1 MARDELERWREHYR
15 QAGERDAD
23 FQTLSGDPLEPLY
36 TPEDVK
42 DLDYDRDLGYP
53 GHYPMTRGVYH
64 TMYRGRPWTMRQF
77 AGFGSAAETNARYK
91 FLLKQGQG
99 GLSVAFDMPTLMGR
113 DSDDPRSE
121 GEVGRC
127 GVATDSLADFETL
140 FDGIPL
146 EDTTT
151 SMTISGPATI
161 LFAFFLAA
169 AEKQGADWKT
179 LDGTLQT
186 DILKEYIAQK
196 EWIFPPRPHLRL
208 IGDLI
213 EFCAKEVP
221 KFHPIS
227 VSGYHIR
234 EAGSTAQQE
243 LAFTLADGF
252 SYVEL
257 GRDRGLDVDAFSQG
271 LSFFFNAHIDFF
283 EEIAKYRA
291 ARRIWARWLRDRY
304 GAKDERSWRLRF
316 HTQTAGCSLT
326 AQQPENNIV
335 RTAIEALSAV
345 LGGTQSLHTNALDEV
360 LALPTEKAAQIAL
373 RTQQIIA
380 YETGVA
386 NVIDPLGG
394 SYFVESLT
402 NRMEGAA
409 EEYFAKIEEMG
420 KGSMLEG
427 MLVGIER
434 GYFQSEIADAAFR
447 EQELYEK
454 GRMVKVGVNEFV
466 DPDEGPIDIL
476 IIAPETEDRQIE
488 AVQRTRAGR
497 DQSRAE
503 QALARL
509 KSAAGGDDNLIPLL
523 VDCAR
528 AYCTEGEITG
538 ALKGVFGEYTET
550 PRF

>member
-1 MARDELERWREHYR
+1 MAESEFERWREHYR
-15 QAGERDAD
+15 GAGERDAD
-23 FQTLSGDPLEPLY
+23 FETLSGEPLEPLY
-36 TPEDVK
+36 TPESVK
-42 DLDYDRDLGYP
+42 NLDYERDLGYP

-64 TMYRGRPWTMRQF
+64 SMYRGRLWTMRQF
-77 AGFGSAAETNARYK
+77 AGFGSAEETNARYR

-127 GVATDSLADFETL
+127 GVATDSLADFEML
-140 FDGIPL
+140 FSDIPL
-146 EDTTT
+146 GEITT

-169 AEKQGADWKT
+169 AERQSVDWKV

-234 EAGSTAQQE
+234 EAGSTAAQE

-252 SYVEL
+252 AYLEL
-257 GRDRGLDVDAFSQG
+257 GRDRGLDVDYFSQG

-291 ARRIWARWLRDRY
+291 ARRIWARELRDRY

-335 RTAIEALSAV
+335 RTAVEALAAV

-373 RTQQIIA
+373 RTQQVIA

-394 SYFVESLT
+394 SYFVEALT
-402 NRMEGAA
+402 DRMEDAA
-409 EEYFAKIEEMG
+409 DQYFDRIRGMG

-427 MLVGIER
+427 MLAGIER
-434 GYFQSEIADAAFR
+434 GFFQGEIADAAFR

-454 GRMVKVGVNEFV
+454 GRLVKVGVNEFV
-466 DPDEGPIDIL
+466 DPDDRPIDMMV
-476 IIAPETEDRQIE
+476 IAPETEGLQVDRLRE
-488 AVQRTRAGR
+488 VRRTRDAAT
-497 DQSRAE
+497 AE
-503 QALARL
+503 RSLERL
-509 KSAAGGDDNLIPLL
+509 RSAASTDENLIPLL
-523 VDCAR
+523 VECAR
-528 AYCTEGEITG
+528 AYCTEGEIVDT
-538 ALKGVFGEYTET
+538 LRRVFGEYTEA